1 MQAADALAAEREAQL
16 AATAG
21 DVGDWI
27 GTDNR
32 ISSMATKPVPAEAA
46 GHGNSHHKQ
55 QQVGAAAAD
64 DGGSCGAW
72 S

>member
-46 GHGNSHHKQ
+46 GHGNLHHKQ
-55 QQVGAAAAD
+55 QQVAAAD
-64 DGGSCGAW
+64 DGGGCGAG

>member
-21 DVGDWI
+21 DVGDWL

-32 ISSMATKPVPAEAA
+32 ISSMATKPMQPEPA
-46 GHGNSHHKQ
+46 GNGSSQRQIQ
-55 QQVGAAAAD
+55 QQPVAGA
-64 DGGSCGAW
+64 
-72 S
+72 